1 MKCYVLIGK
10 FPIQILQGQWPGLG
24 TKYHKEALVDLHVK
38 NSDLHRAGEAVTMI
52 MAENCSWGIKITDKR
67 YLTLI
72 AASPAGISCF
82 KLTRETL
89 EQGVKYVQS

>member
-1 MKCYVLIGK
+1 
-10 FPIQILQGQWPGLG
+10 
-24 TKYHKEALVDLHVK
+24 
-38 NSDLHRAGEAVTMI
+38 MI
-52 MAENCSWGIKITDKR
+52 VAENCSWGIKITDKR

-82 KLTRETL
+82 NLTRETL